1 MATPP
6 SERAAPAD
14 GQPRASRLSSLPG
27 WASYIAVVLSSL
39 LLWAAFP
46 PLDIGPLAFIA
57 PIPFF
62 WAIRRVERGVEAAT
76 LGFVWGSLFF
86 GVLLYWI
93 SVIGF
98 IAWFPLTIALGAY
111 FAVYGFIV
119 WSFRLWPA
127 WRWWLIAIGAWVGI
141 EFIRARFPFGGFP
154 WGNIGYAAP
163 GFEPLLG
170 TVQWLGPIGWS
181 VLAIAFSAGAALFI
195 ENRQANW
202 RFIVDPAVVILL
214 LAIGGSL
221 FAPSADGD
229 SLRVAIVQGNSP
241 CPMVHCQ
248 NENRRIYEN
257 HLRLT
262 ETIPDNGADLVVWA
276 ESATGTPF
284 EPEGN
289 DAVRGP
295 IIAQAARIGAYF
307 LVSGTRTIDAES
319 FVNVNVL
326 YSPEGVKL
334 GEYHKAHP
342 VPFGETVPLRG
353 LLGFI
358 PQLDQVPRD
367 MIPGTEP
374 TVFPI
379 GEDFLGSVI
388 SFEGAFARNIQSIAA
403 AGGQMMV
410 VTTNES
416 SYGETAASDQLI
428 DMTRVNAA
436 AIGQDLVHA
445 AITGRSTFITADGS
459 VGEKTGL
466 YEEAVLFGNA
476 SMRSA
481 GPTLFT
487 RIPYWALILALA
499 GALLALLWPGQ
510 GGLEDVVGRHRQ
522 E

>member
-1 MATPP
+1 MVPHY
-6 SERAAPAD
+6 APAMA
-14 GQPRASRLSSLPG
+14 PYLAVALS
-27 WASYIAVVLSSL
+27 AL
-39 LLWAAFP
+39 LLWTAFP
-46 PLDIGPLAFIA
+46 PLDLGPIAFIA

-62 WAIRRVERGVEAAT
+62 WAIRNVERGPEAAT
-76 LGFVWGSLFF
+76 LGFLWGSLFF
-86 GVLLYWI
+86 GMLLYWI
-93 SVIGF
+93 SVLGF
-98 IAWFPLTIALGAY
+98 IAWFPLTIALASF
-111 FAVYGFIV
+111 FAVYGFVV
-119 WSFRLWPA
+119 WSFRLWPP
-127 WRWWLIAIGAWVGI
+127 WRWWLIAVGAWVVI
-141 EFIRARFPFGGFP
+141 EFVRAHFPFGGFP
-154 WGNIGYAAP
+154 WGNIGYAAS
-163 GFEPLLG
+163 GFPPLLG
-170 TVQWLGPIGWS
+170 TVQWIGPVGWS
-181 VLAIAFSAGAALFI
+181 ILAIAFSAGAALFI
-195 ENRQANW
+195 ENRQLHW
-202 RFIVDPAVVILL
+202 RFVVDPAVLILL
-214 LAIGGSL
+214 LAIAGSL
-221 FAPSADGD
+221 FAPSADGT
-229 SLRVAIVQGNSP
+229 SYRVAIVQGNSP

-262 ETIPDNGADLVVWA
+262 ETIPENGADLVVWA

-289 DAVRGP
+289 DVVRGA
-295 IIAQAARIGAYF
+295 IIAEAERIGAYF
-307 LVSGTRTIDAES
+307 LVSGTRVVEPGA

-334 GEYHKAHP
+334 GEYHKTHP

-374 TVFPI
+374 TVFPM

-388 SFEGAFARNIQSIAA
+388 SFEGAFPRNIQSVAA

-416 SYGETAASDQLI
+416 SFGVTAASDQLI

-459 VGEKTGL
+459 VGEKTPL
-466 YEEAVLFGNA
+466 YEEAVLYGDS
-476 SMRSA
+476 SMRAA

-487 RIPYWALILALA
+487 RAPHWPTVIAIVAALVGLF
-499 GALLALLWPGQ
+499 WPGE
-510 GGLEDVVGRHRQ
+510 GGFEDVVGRRR
-522 E
+522 EE